1 MRRGA
6 VSPRRV
12 LLLSV
17 IALFILAVTPG
28 KYTRWLG
35 VLRDPVAAATAPAS
49 APMRWFAA
57 WLRPALPRTMSGDPS
72 VAAIEQERDRALTL
86 WRQSQMRIDELERLI
101 IELQRGRALNPE
113 LDIVA
118 VAAPIVGASSDL
130 TNGTL
135 SARAGRDRGVT
146 KNTVVIVAGAH
157 LVGRIIDSGA
167 RTSTLLPVTAKATGW
182 LRTVV
187 DTGAPD
193 RLPGATLSPAGDGQT
208 LVGDL
213 DADAAGVE
221 VGQTVRLSDD
231 GWPKSAQ
238 ALIVGRVVSVG
249 PKPNQPLRMVI
260 TVRPEF
266 DLRRLSQVILLTP
279 GTSEPEG
286 SS

>member
-1 MRRGA
+1 M
-6 VSPRRV
+6 

-17 IALFILAVTPG
+17 IALAILAVAPG
-28 KYTRWLG
+28 RYTRWLG
-35 VLRDPVAAATAPAS
+35 ALRDPVAAVTAPAS
-49 APMRWFAA
+49 APMRWVAS
-57 WLRPALPRTMSGDPS
+57 WLRPATPRTLSGDPS

-86 WRQSQMRIDELERLI
+86 WRQSQMKVEELERLI

-135 SARAGRDRGVT
+135 RARAGKDRGVT
-146 KNTVVIVAGAH
+146 KNTVVVVAGAH

-193 RLPGATLSPAGDGQT
+193 QLPGATLSPAGDGET

-213 DADAAGVE
+213 DADAVGVE
-221 VGQTVRLSDD
+221 IGQTVRLADD

-249 PKPNQPLRMVI
+249 PKPNQPLRMVV
-260 TVRPEF
+260 TVKPEF

-279 GTSEPEG
+279 GSGEEG
-286 SS
+286 PS